1 MDNGASF
8 YKLIHQFLLLQMA
21 MSLILKLKL
30 SRYMDTNRLSTQDQ
44 S

>member
-8 YKLIHQFLLLQMA
+8 YKLIYQFLLLQMA

-30 SRYMDTNRLSTQDQ
+30 SRDMDTNRLSTQDQ